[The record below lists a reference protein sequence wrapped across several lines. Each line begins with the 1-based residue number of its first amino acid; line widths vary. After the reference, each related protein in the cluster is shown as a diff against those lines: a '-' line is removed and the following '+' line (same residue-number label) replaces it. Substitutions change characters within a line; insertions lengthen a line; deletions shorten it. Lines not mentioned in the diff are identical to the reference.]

1 MNNVRPIDLTGA
13 RVSDKFWGE
22 YMELVRSQV
31 IPYQWEALNDRI
43 EGATPSH
50 CIHNFRVAAGLE
62 EGGFQGFVF
71 QDSDLYKW
79 LEAVAW
85 SLAWHP
91 DAKLEVLADETIDL
105 IGAAQQPDGYL
116 DTKYI
121 IDGLENR
128 FTDLMN
134 NHELYCLGHMIEA
147 AVAYYKAT
155 GKRRFMDIAIG
166 YVDCVDSL
174 FGPEEGK
181 LKGYPG
187 HEVAE
192 MALVGLYKV
201 TGEERFLKLAK
212 YFVDQRGQSPLYF
225 EEELKKRGRQNGWN
239 GGTLGFQYYQA
250 ALPVREQTEAQG
262 HSVRAVYLYSGIA
275 DVAAQTED
283 AQLFETCERLWNNLV
298 NRRMYITGAIGSSA
312 YGEAFTFDYDLP
324 NDTVYG
330 ETCAAIGLCFF
341 ARRMFENTKDAKY
354 MDVLERALYNGVIS
368 GMSLD
373 GRKFFYVN
381 PLEVLPEACEKDQN
395 KRHVKYER
403 QKWFGCACCP
413 PNVAR
418 ILSSLGAYAYQE
430 SDDTVFMSLFV
441 GGTFSACLGGMHNRF
456 SVTTDYPWD
465 GTVKVK
471 AESLERAEFSYAI
484 RIPAWC
490 ADYQVKINGEAV
502 EGTVDRGYLYLNRTW
517 SEGDEIELTLNM
529 PVELIAAN
537 PRIREDIGK
546 AVVMRG
552 PLVYCLEEADNG
564 GQLQTV
570 RLDPRAGFEVIRK
583 PELLGGVNVI
593 KTAGK
598 AIDINAWDPDTP
610 YRRYEAPV
618 YKERELTFIPYYSW
632 TNRTP
637 GEMTVWVHTL

>member
-1 MNNVRPIDLTGA
+1 MTGYRA
-13 RVSDKFWGE
+13 HITGGFLKH
-22 YMELVRSQV
+22 YMDIIAHQAL
-31 IPYQWEALNDRI
+31 PYQWQVLSGMRDKNPTVR
-43 EGATPSH
+43 
-50 CIHNFRVAAGLE
+50 NFQIAAGE
-62 EGGFQGFVF
+62 INGSFSGVPY
-71 QDSDLYKW
+71 QDTDLAKW
-79 LEAVAW
+79 LDAVGCV
-85 SLAWHP
+85 LQNGP
-91 DAKLEVLADETIDL
+91 DRLLEQTADAIIETIVR
-105 IGAAQQPDGYL
+105 AQDPDGYL
-116 DTKYI
+116 DTYYQLVCPEKKW
-121 IDGLENR
+121 
-128 FTDLMN
+128 TDPES
-134 NHELYCLGHMIEA
+134 HELYCFGHMIEA
-147 AVAYYKAT
+147 GVSYYEGTRKRSLLDVACRLA
-155 GKRRFMDIAIG
+155 DH
-166 YVDCVDSL
+166 VDRV
-174 FGPEEGK
+174 FGPNEGQ
-181 LKGYPG
+181 LHSYRG
-187 HEVAE
+187 HEIIE
-192 MALVGLYKV
+192 MALMRLSAATGEARYSRLAEYLVTMRRDHPELFYRDGRREGNPLDYGCWGWGDPQRELSSYEHV
-201 TGEERFLKLAK
+201 TGHA
-212 YFVDQRGQSPLYF
+212 
-225 EEELKKRGRQNGWN
+225 
-239 GGTLGFQYYQA
+239 
-250 ALPVREQTEAQG
+250 
-262 HSVRAVYLYSGIA
+262 VRAMYLYCGMA
-275 DVAAQTED
+275 DVARETGDTVMAEHCD
-283 AQLFETCERLWNNLV
+283 RLFHDVTDSQ
-298 NRRMYITGAIGSSA
+298 MYITGGIGTTAVLEA
-312 YGEAFTFDYDLP
+312 YTYPYDLP